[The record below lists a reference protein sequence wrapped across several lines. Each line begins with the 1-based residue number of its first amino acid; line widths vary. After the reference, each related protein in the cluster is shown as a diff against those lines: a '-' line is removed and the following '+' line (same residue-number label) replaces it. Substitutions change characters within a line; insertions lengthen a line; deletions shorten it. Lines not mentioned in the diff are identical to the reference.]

1 VQISGRLTGMQLPFP
16 RREFFLCSKTKN
28 GFKKPLSIN
37 YKILSMKKLLLIVIA
52 LCIGA
57 NLLFAQTKQITGKV
71 ISADDGLPIPGVS
84 VAIKGTT
91 TGTITNVEGV
101 FNLTVPENETL
112 VFSFVGM
119 KKVEA
124 PITSQT
130 VYNVSMQPEIIGV
143 GEVMVVAYGT
153 AKKESFTG
161 SAEVISNDVLE
172 KRPVANISKALEGQ
186 VSGVQTTSGSGQPGE
201 GANIVIRGFGSIN
214 SSNNPLYVVD
224 GVPFDG
230 NLNAINPGDIESMTV
245 LKDASAGA
253 LYGSRGANGVVVI
266 TTKKGKAEN
275 LSVEFKASFGLSKR
289 AIKPY
294 ETLSTPDFIEATFQG
309 FKNNLIYTS
318 GVHPDLAGQ
327 MAIEAMKGGSGIFGA
342 NEMYNPY
349 NMPVSE
355 LIDQETGRVN
365 PSANLLYEWDWLN
378 EITNDNATRQEYQ
391 LYLNGGSDKS
401 KTFASIAYL
410 KDEGLLKTTN
420 FERISGRIGAELEPK
435 EWLSYGGNVNFSKTE
450 SYYLGSEG
458 SDNSNVW
465 YSAQFM
471 APVYP
476 VYVQDEQG
484 NPILSETG
492 EKQFDYGK
500 TRPSGANPNWNPVA
514 TLFEDAYETTADN
527 LSGRFHLNL
536 LGAGINNAVG
546 GLSLTTNIGFDYVNT
561 NQTTYWNPDFGNAAT
576 TGGLLDLVNNR
587 SLSYTMNE
595 LIRYE
600 KDFGKHSINVL
611 AGHEFYKLVINELQG
626 QKTGFPYSGI
636 KELAPGSTTSL
647 LTSFED
653 NYAIESFLS
662 NLTYDYIDRYYLSA
676 SFRTDGSSR
685 FNKDYRWG
693 KFWSVGASWRV
704 SEESFMQ
711 GLTFVDNLKL
721 KASYGK
727 QGNDKIGTYYGWQSL
742 YNLDWANA
750 NLNGALLSSLENTSI
765 KWEENNNFNG
775 GIEGTLWSRVEF
787 GLEYYQRRT
796 VDMLM
801 EKPMATSLGFDSYWA
816 NVGEMLN
823 SGLEFTTKLNVV
835 NSTDFNWN
843 ANLNLTTLKNE
854 IVELD
859 GETDQIVN
867 GNIIQR
873 KGEELNSYYLAQSA
887 GVDITT
893 GAQLYWVYDRDEN
906 GDPGVPYI
914 SDDFQKASQSKK
926 ISGSRI
932 PDFYGAFGSSIIIYK
947 NFDLS
952 FMTTFSVGGE
962 VYESVYGN
970 LMNPIY
976 IGSNYAANV
985 ERAWRKPGD
994 VTDIPRIQNGT
1005 GFSRPFT
1012 DSQIIDASFFAIKNI
1027 TFGYTLPKNLLQR
1040 VGIESARA
1048 YVAFDNVALFSYL
1061 DGMNP
1066 QHNFT
1071 GSTDFSY
1078 TPVRTNLLGIELK
1091 F

>member
-1 VQISGRLTGMQLPFP
+1 
-16 RREFFLCSKTKN
+16 
-28 GFKKPLSIN
+28 
-37 YKILSMKKLLLIVIA
+37 MKKLLFIVLA

-57 NLLFAQTKQITGKV
+57 TSLLAQTKRITGKV
-71 ISADDGLPIPGVS
+71 SSAVDDTPIPGVS
-84 VAIKGTT
+84 VSVKGTT
-91 TGTITNVEGV
+91 TGTISNADGEYS
-101 FNLTVPENETL
+101 LIVPDNASAL

-119 KKVEA
+119 KTQEV
-124 PITSQT
+124 PISGSVINIT
-130 VYNVSMQPEIIGV
+130 MEPDIIGV
-143 GEVMVVAYGT
+143 DEVMVVAYGT

-161 SAEVISNDVLE
+161 SAEVINNDVLE

-201 GANIVIRGFGSIN
+201 GAEIVIRGFGSLN

-224 GVPFDG
+224 GIPYDG
-230 NLNAINPGDIESMTV
+230 NLNSINPGDIESMTI

-266 TTKKGKAEN
+266 TTKKGKDEN
-275 LSVEFKASFGLSKR
+275 LSVEFKASYGLSSR

-294 ETLSTPDFIEATFQG
+294 ETLNTPDFIEASFQG
-309 FKNNLIYTS
+309 FKNNLIYAG

-327 MAIEAMKGGSGIFGA
+327 TAIEAMKGGSGIFGA

-355 LIDQETGRVN
+355 LINPETGRVN
-365 PSANLLYEWDWLN
+365 PSAKLLYESDWLS
-378 EITNDNATRQEYQ
+378 EVTNDNATRQEYQ
-391 LYLNGGSDKS
+391 LYLNGGSKKS

-410 KDEGLLKTTN
+410 KDQGLLKTTD

-435 EWLSYGGNVNFSKTE
+435 EWLKYGGNINFSKTE
-450 SYYLGSEG
+450 TNYLGGEG
-458 SDNSNVW
+458 ETYNSNVW

-471 APVYP
+471 APIYP
-476 VYVQDEQG
+476 VYIQDEQG
-484 NPILSETG
+484 NPILTETG

-500 TRPSGANPNWNPVA
+500 TRPSGANSNWNPVA
-514 TLFEDAYETTADN
+514 TLFEDAYKTNADN
-527 LSGRFHLNL
+527 LSGRFHIDL
-536 LGAGINNAVG
+536 LGAGISRDLE
-546 GLSLTTNIGFDYVNT
+546 GLSLTTNIGFDYINT
-561 NQTTYWNPDFGNAAT
+561 NQTTYWNPDFGDGAT
-576 TGGLLDLVNNR
+576 TDGYLDLLNQRNF
-587 SLSYTMNE
+587 SYTVNQ
-595 LIRYE
+595 LLRYG
-600 KDFGKHSINVL
+600 KDFGKHSFNL
-611 AGHEFYKLVINELQG
+611 LGGHEFYKLVVNELEG
-626 QKTGFPYSGI
+626 AKTGFPYSGI
-636 KELAPGSTTSL
+636 KQLAPGSTTAL

-662 NLTYDYIDRYYLSA
+662 NFTYDYNDRYYLSA
-676 SFRTDGSSR
+676 SYRTDGSSR

-693 KFWSVGASWRV
+693 QFWSLGASWRV
-704 SEESFMQ
+704 SEESFME
-711 GLTFVDNLKL
+711 GLTFLDNLKL

-727 QGNDKIGTYYGWQSL
+727 QGNDRIGTYYGWQSL
-742 YNLDWANA
+742 YDLDWANA

-765 KWEENNNFNG
+765 KWEENNNFNV
-775 GIEGTLWSRVEF
+775 GIEGILWSRFEF

-823 SGLEFTTKLNVV
+823 SGFEFTSKLNVI
-835 NSTDFNWN
+835 NSTNFIWN

-867 GNIIQR
+867 GYRIQ
-873 KGEELNSYYLAQSA
+873 KVGEEINSLYITRSA

-893 GAQLYWVYDRDEN
+893 GQQLYWVYDRDDN
-906 GDPGVPYI
+906 GEPGEPYI
-914 SDDFQKASQSKK
+914 SDDYQKATQSKV
-926 ISGSRI
+926 IYGSRI
-932 PDFYGAFGSSIIIYK
+932 PDFYGAFGSSFQIYK

-962 VYESVYGN
+962 MYAYVYRG
-970 LMNPIY
+970 LLNPTY
-976 IGSNYAANV
+976 IGTNYAANI

-1005 GFSRPFT
+1005 GFSRPLT
-1012 DSQIIDASFFAIKNI
+1012 DSQIVDASYFAIKNI
-1027 TFGYTLPKNLLQR
+1027 TFGYKLPKSILKS
-1040 VGIESARA
+1040 VGIQSMRA
-1048 YVAFDNVALFSYL
+1048 YVALDNVALFSYL
-1061 DGMNP
+1061 DGMDP
-1066 QHNFT
+1066 QHNFA
-1071 GSTDFSY
+1071 GSTNFSY
-1078 TPVRTNLLGIELK
+1078 TPVRTSLLGIELK